1 MGFRGRER
9 GEAAQR
15 DGVAEEAQDTR
26 PVPVVQGRRGWM
38 TGRKLALAL
47 VVLYVI
53 VVFAQNAGV

>member
-9 GEAAQR
+9 REA
-15 DGVAEEAQDTR
+15 AQDTR